1 LHQAHGNLLPPRKQ
15 IPNNLVSSIVAG
27 IFFMR
32 EGLLL
37 EVIAINGHNVIIE
50 ETEEN
55 SNQFSLDLNETA
67 QLLNDYLS

>member
-1 LHQAHGNLLPPRKQ
+1 M
-15 IPNNLVSSIVAG
+15 AG